1 MPALLEV
8 KDLKVSFFIH
18 AGEVQ
23 AVRGVSLSLDAGESL
38 AIVGESGCGK
48 SVTALSIMGLI
59 PSPPGRIVGGS
70 VRFEGQELLTKTNR
84 EMQQVRGN
92 SISMIFQDPMTSLN
106 PTMTV
111 GNQIAEGIRRHQKA
125 SAALARQRAMEML
138 RLVEIP
144 NPERRYRQ
152 YPHEFSGGMR
162 QRAMIAMA
170 LSCQPRLLIADEPTT
185 ALDVTIQA
193 QILELMKSLQA
204 RLGMAIILIT
214 HDLGIVA
221 DLCERV
227 LIMYA
232 GQIVESGKVEDI
244 YYRPRHPYTRG
255 LLKSVPRLD
264 ASAKHRLVPIPGQP
278 PDLIQPPPGC
288 PFTPRCSRAMQ
299 ICLVHRPPSFETED
313 GHRAACWLLH
323 DRAAAIR
330 AAAGS
335 EVVQ

>member
-111 GNQIAEGIRRHQKA
+111 GNQIAEGIRQHQKA

-232 GQIVESGKVEDI
+232 GQILESGKVEDI

-299 ICLVHRPPSFETED
+299 ICLVHRPPSFEAED